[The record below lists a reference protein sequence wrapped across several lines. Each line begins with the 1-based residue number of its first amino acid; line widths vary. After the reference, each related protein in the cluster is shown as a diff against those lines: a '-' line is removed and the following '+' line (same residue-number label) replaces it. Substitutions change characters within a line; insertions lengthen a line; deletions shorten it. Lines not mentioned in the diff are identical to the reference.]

1 MPSCLIH
8 TFFCSF
14 SFCRHRCHCSN
25 DLEMVVD
32 VKMTKR
38 RTLLLMDEIH
48 RFTKNQQDAFLPII
62 ENGTIVLLGATTDNP
77 SFSLNSALLSRCKVV
92 VLNALTPRDVRKI
105 LERGVEFFNG
115 IVVDEGDGKS
125 KARSSKL
132 DANANPQKVVVADKS
147 RVQVSSDA
155 LDVLSHLADGDAR
168 VALNGL
174 ETAVNTYLAF
184 ETTSSKPCVDVN
196 LIKESLQK
204 SHVSYD
210 RDGDQH
216 YQIISAFHK
225 SIRGSDDN
233 AALYWLTRMLKGGE
247 DPRYIA
253 RRLIRIAAE
262 DIGLGDPN
270 ALLQAREMRLLDL
283 MNSCC
288 LIFCPLARVCCRC
301 VFL

>member
-1 MPSCLIH
+1 M
-8 TFFCSF
+8 
-14 SFCRHRCHCSN
+14 
-25 DLEMVVD
+25 
-32 VKMTKR
+32 
-38 RTLLLMDEIH
+38 
-48 RFTKNQQDAFLPII
+48 
-62 ENGTIVLLGATTDNP
+62 
-77 SFSLNSALLSRCKVV
+77 
-92 VLNALTPRDVRKI
+92 
-105 LERGVEFFNG
+105 
-115 IVVDEGDGKS
+115 
-125 KARSSKL
+125 
-132 DANANPQKVVVADKS
+132 
-147 RVQVSSDA
+147 
-155 LDVLSHLADGDAR
+155 
-168 VALNGL
+168 
-174 ETAVNTYLAF
+174 
-184 ETTSSKPCVDVN
+184 N

-270 ALLQAREMRLLDL
+270 ALLQAREMRLIDF

-288 LIFCPLARVCCRC
+288 LISCLLVRVCCRC